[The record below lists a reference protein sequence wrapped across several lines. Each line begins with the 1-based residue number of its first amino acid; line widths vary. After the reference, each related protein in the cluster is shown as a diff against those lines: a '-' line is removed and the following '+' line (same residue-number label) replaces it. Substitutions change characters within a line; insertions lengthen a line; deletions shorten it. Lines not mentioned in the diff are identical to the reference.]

1 MAARP
6 TQAETAPVAA
16 KNTTPAAAASATF
29 GPTVKLHYTGV
40 APVRVKGPK
49 TGRIYEFSRAHPDG
63 VVDRRDAEGLMRIAL
78 FRRGA

>member
-1 MAARP
+1 MAVRP
-6 TQAETAPVAA
+6 TPAP
-16 KNTTPAAAASATF
+16 TTPAAPKNVTLPVLAAVS

-49 TGRIYEFSRAHPDG
+49 TGRTYEFSRAHPDG

-78 FRRGA
+78 FRRGV

>member
-1 MAARP
+1 MAVKPA
-6 TQAETAPVAA
+6 QAPAIPIAVKNETPQIAA
-16 KNTTPAAAASATF
+16 GS

-49 TGRIYEFSRAHPDG
+49 TGRIYEFSAAHPVG
-63 VVDRRDAEGLMRIAL
+63 TVDRRDAQGLMRISL

>member
-1 MAARP
+1 MAVKQTQAPATPMAAKK
-6 TQAETAPVAA
+6 ETPSPVAA
-16 KNTTPAAAASATF
+16 LS

-49 TGRIYEFSRAHPDG
+49 TGRFYEFSAAHPVG